1 MAADKL
7 ASFWAEM
14 QPLTLV
20 AFKGDAIAAVPAV
33 VDVLLRHRSGS
44 EMDADLLRDAVSEL
58 SAAFVSAD
66 ETDETGFVQACNA
79 AFDEADNLVRIE
91 MVRQG
96 IAAS

>member
-66 ETDETGFVQACNA
+66 ETDEIGFVQACNA
-79 AFDEADNLVRIE
+79 AFDEAEILCALKWSG
-91 MVRQG
+91 QG